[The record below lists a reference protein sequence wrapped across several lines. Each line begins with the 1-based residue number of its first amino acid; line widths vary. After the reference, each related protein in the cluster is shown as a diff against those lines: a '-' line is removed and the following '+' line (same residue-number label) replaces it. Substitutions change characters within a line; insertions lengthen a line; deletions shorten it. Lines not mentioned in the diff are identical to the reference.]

1 MSKLI
6 KNELIKIFKKKTIYI
21 ALIAVLL
28 LLIFMNCILKF
39 SGSSSNE
46 IYAYTEE
53 QIGYLKEDLSKLD
66 PKKSSDTSM
75 YIELKSTIDTNE
87 LMLKYSKDAW
97 QRDIIE
103 SNISTYIQQKNTYE
117 YGTDKDSAKVEE
129 LNEII
134 NNLIAKLDNDDWK
147 YFANEEL
154 DIANKNLQELEEQRV
169 NTSDKQLFKDLEV
182 QIENAKIEKEV
193 AEYRVNEEIKYGN
206 DYLNKA
212 LSRYKNTSQDLIQL
226 EIENKDK
233 ENMEYIKKQ
242 QYNENLE
249 QKEVNKYIL
258 ENKVDVNKN
267 DSLKGILENFYN
279 QLGIFMLAVIIMVA
293 ATIVSDE
300 FNKGTIKLLLVKPYS
315 RTKILLAKFLTT
327 VIMTVF
333 IISITILMQVLIGGI
348 LFGFDSL
355 SLPVIE
361 YNFNT
366 NSIQIM
372 NIFAYLG
379 IQTLA
384 QLPMII
390 LLATLAF
397 VISTIFSNSALA
409 IIISLLGYMANSVI
423 NQLAIMYNLG
433 FMKYFV
439 TMNWDLSQ
447 YLFGGLPYMEG
458 MTFIGSILINIVYF
472 LILIIPTILIF
483 KKRNIKNI

>member
-39 SGSSSNE
+39 SGSNSNE

-53 QIGYLKEDLSKLD
+53 QMEYLKEDLSKLD

-97 QRDIIE
+97 QREIIE
-103 SNISTYIQQKNTYE
+103 NNISTYIQQKNTYE
-117 YGTDKDSAKVEE
+117 YGADKDNAKVEE

-134 NNLIAKLDNDDWK
+134 NKLILKLNQDDWK

-154 DIANKNLQELEEQRV
+154 DLANKNLQELEEQKV
-169 NTSDKQLFKDLEV
+169 KTNDKQLLKNLEV
-182 QIENAKIEKEV
+182 QIENAKIDKEV
-193 AEYRVNEEIKYGN
+193 AEYRINEEIKYGN

-212 LSRYKNTSQDLIQL
+212 LTRYKNLSQDLIQL

-233 ENMEYIKKQ
+233 ENVEFLTKQ
-242 QYNENLE
+242 QYNESLE
-249 QKEVNKYIL
+249 QKEINKYIL
-258 ENKVDVNKN
+258 ENKIDVNKN

-279 QLGIFMLAVIIMVA
+279 QFGIFILAVIIMVS

-333 IISITILMQVLIGGI
+333 IIAITILMQVLIGGI

-366 NSIQIM
+366 NSIQSI
-372 NIFAYLG
+372 NVFVYLG

-390 LLATLAF
+390 LLSTLAF
-397 VISTIFSNSALA
+397 AISTIFSNSALA

-458 MTFIGSILINIVYF
+458 MTFISSILINIVYF
-472 LILIIPTILIF
+472 LILIIPTVIIF

>member
-1 MSKLI
+1 
-6 KNELIKIFKKKTIYI
+6 
-21 ALIAVLL
+21 
-28 LLIFMNCILKF
+28 
-39 SGSSSNE
+39 
-46 IYAYTEE
+46 
-53 QIGYLKEDLSKLD
+53 
-66 PKKSSDTSM
+66 
-75 YIELKSTIDTNE
+75 
-87 LMLKYSKDAW
+87 
-97 QRDIIE
+97 
-103 SNISTYIQQKNTYE
+103 
-117 YGTDKDSAKVEE
+117 
-129 LNEII
+129 
-134 NNLIAKLDNDDWK
+134 
-147 YFANEEL
+147 
-154 DIANKNLQELEEQRV
+154 
-169 NTSDKQLFKDLEV
+169 
-182 QIENAKIEKEV
+182 
-193 AEYRVNEEIKYGN
+193 
-206 DYLNKA
+206 
-212 LSRYKNTSQDLIQL
+212 
-226 EIENKDK
+226 
-233 ENMEYIKKQ
+233 
-242 QYNENLE
+242 
-249 QKEVNKYIL
+249 
-258 ENKVDVNKN
+258 
-267 DSLKGILENFYN
+267 
-279 QLGIFMLAVIIMVA
+279 
-293 ATIVSDE
+293 
-300 FNKGTIKLLLVKPYS
+300 
-315 RTKILLAKFLTT
+315 
-327 VIMTVF
+327 MTVF

-366 NSIQIM
+366 NFIQSM

>member
-1 MSKLI
+1 
-6 KNELIKIFKKKTIYI
+6 
-21 ALIAVLL
+21 
-28 LLIFMNCILKF
+28 MNFILKF

-169 NTSDKQLFKDLEV
+169 NTSDKQLLKDLEV

-212 LSRYKNTSQDLIQL
+212 LSRYKNASQDLIQL

-233 ENMEYIKKQ
+233 ENMEYLTKQ
-242 QYNENLE
+242 QYNESLQ
-249 QKEVNKYIL
+249 QKK
-258 ENKVDVNKN
+258 
-267 DSLKGILENFYN
+267 
-279 QLGIFMLAVIIMVA
+279 
-293 ATIVSDE
+293 
-300 FNKGTIKLLLVKPYS
+300 
-315 RTKILLAKFLTT
+315 
-327 VIMTVF
+327 
-333 IISITILMQVLIGGI
+333 
-348 LFGFDSL
+348 
-355 SLPVIE
+355 
-361 YNFNT
+361 
-366 NSIQIM
+366 
-372 NIFAYLG
+372 
-379 IQTLA
+379 
-384 QLPMII
+384 
-390 LLATLAF
+390 
-397 VISTIFSNSALA
+397 
-409 IIISLLGYMANSVI
+409 
-423 NQLAIMYNLG
+423 
-433 FMKYFV
+433 
-439 TMNWDLSQ
+439 
-447 YLFGGLPYMEG
+447 
-458 MTFIGSILINIVYF
+458 LINIF
-472 LILIIPTILIF
+472 
-483 KKRNIKNI
+483 

>member
-1 MSKLI
+1 
-6 KNELIKIFKKKTIYI
+6 
-21 ALIAVLL
+21 
-28 LLIFMNCILKF
+28 
-39 SGSSSNE
+39 
-46 IYAYTEE
+46 
-53 QIGYLKEDLSKLD
+53 
-66 PKKSSDTSM
+66 
-75 YIELKSTIDTNE
+75 
-87 LMLKYSKDAW
+87 
-97 QRDIIE
+97 
-103 SNISTYIQQKNTYE
+103 
-117 YGTDKDSAKVEE
+117 
-129 LNEII
+129 
-134 NNLIAKLDNDDWK
+134 
-147 YFANEEL
+147 
-154 DIANKNLQELEEQRV
+154 
-169 NTSDKQLFKDLEV
+169 
-182 QIENAKIEKEV
+182 
-193 AEYRVNEEIKYGN
+193 
-206 DYLNKA
+206 
-212 LSRYKNTSQDLIQL
+212 
-226 EIENKDK
+226 
-233 ENMEYIKKQ
+233 
-242 QYNENLE
+242 
-249 QKEVNKYIL
+249 
-258 ENKVDVNKN
+258 
-267 DSLKGILENFYN
+267 
-279 QLGIFMLAVIIMVA
+279 MLAVIIMVA
-293 ATIVSDE
+293 ATIVSEE

-366 NSIQIM
+366 NSIQSM

-390 LLATLAF
+390 LLSTLAF

>member
-39 SGSSSNE
+39 SGSNSNE

-53 QIGYLKEDLSKLD
+53 QIEYLKEDLSKLD

-97 QRDIIE
+97 QREIIE
-103 SNISTYIQQKNTYE
+103 NNISTYIQQKNTYE
-117 YGTDKDSAKVEE
+117 YGADKDNVKVEE

-134 NNLIAKLDNDDWK
+134 NNLISKLNQDDWK

-154 DIANKNLQELEEQRV
+154 DLANKNLQELEEQKIKT
-169 NTSDKQLFKDLEV
+169 NDKQLLKNLEV
-182 QIENAKIEKEV
+182 QIENAKIDKEV
-193 AEYRVNEEIKYGN
+193 AEYRINEEIKYGN

-212 LSRYKNTSQDLIQL
+212 LTRYKNLSQDLIQL

-233 ENMEYIKKQ
+233 ENVEFLTKQ
-242 QYNENLE
+242 QYNESLE
-249 QKEVNKYIL
+249 QKEINKYIL
-258 ENKVDVNKN
+258 ENKIDVNKN

-279 QLGIFMLAVIIMVA
+279 QFGIFMLAVIIMVS

-327 VIMTVF
+327 VIMTIF
-333 IISITILMQVLIGGI
+333 IIAITILMQVLIGGI

-366 NSIQIM
+366 NSIQSI
-372 NIFAYLG
+372 NIFVYLG

-390 LLATLAF
+390 LLSTLAF
-397 VISTIFSNSALA
+397 AISTIFSNSALA

-458 MTFIGSILINIVYF
+458 MTFIGSFLISIAYF

>member
-39 SGSSSNE
+39 SGSNSNE

-53 QIGYLKEDLSKLD
+53 QMEYLKEDLSKLD

-97 QRDIIE
+97 QREIIE
-103 SNISTYIQQKNTYE
+103 NNISTYIQQKNTYE
-117 YGTDKDSAKVEE
+117 YGADKDNAKVEE

-134 NNLIAKLDNDDWK
+134 NNLILKLNQDDWK

-154 DIANKNLQELEEQRV
+154 DLANKNLQELEEQKV
-169 NTSDKQLFKDLEV
+169 KTNDKQLLKNLEV
-182 QIENAKIEKEV
+182 QIENAKIDKEV
-193 AEYRVNEEIKYGN
+193 AEYRINEEIKYGN

-212 LSRYKNTSQDLIQL
+212 LTRYKNLSQDLIQL

-233 ENMEYIKKQ
+233 ENVEFLTKQ
-242 QYNENLE
+242 QYNESLE
-249 QKEVNKYIL
+249 QKEINKYIL
-258 ENKVDVNKN
+258 ENKIDVNKN

-279 QLGIFMLAVIIMVA
+279 QFGIFILAVIIMVS

-333 IISITILMQVLIGGI
+333 IIAITILMQVLIGGI

-366 NSIQIM
+366 NSIQSI
-372 NIFAYLG
+372 NVFVYLG

-390 LLATLAF
+390 LLSTLAF
-397 VISTIFSNSALA
+397 AISTIFSNSALA

-472 LILIIPTILIF
+472 LILIIPTIVIF

>member
-39 SGSSSNE
+39 SGSNSNE

-53 QIGYLKEDLSKLD
+53 QMEYLKEDLSKLD

-97 QRDIIE
+97 QREIIE
-103 SNISTYIQQKNTYE
+103 NNISTYIQQKNTYE
-117 YGTDKDSAKVEE
+117 YGADKDNAKVEE

-134 NNLIAKLDNDDWK
+134 NNLILKLNQDDWK

-154 DIANKNLQELEEQRV
+154 DLANKNLQELEEQKV
-169 NTSDKQLFKDLEV
+169 KTNDKQLLKNLEV
-182 QIENAKIEKEV
+182 QIENAKIDKEV
-193 AEYRVNEEIKYGN
+193 AEYRINEEIKYGN

-212 LSRYKNTSQDLIQL
+212 LTRYKNLSQDLIQL

-233 ENMEYIKKQ
+233 ENVEFLTKQ
-242 QYNENLE
+242 QYNESLE
-249 QKEVNKYIL
+249 QKEINKYIL
-258 ENKVDVNKN
+258 ENKIDVNKN

-279 QLGIFMLAVIIMVA
+279 QFGIFILAVIIMVS

-333 IISITILMQVLIGGI
+333 IIAITILMQVLIGGI

-366 NSIQIM
+366 NSIQSI
-372 NIFAYLG
+372 NVFVYLG

-390 LLATLAF
+390 LLSTLAF
-397 VISTIFSNSALA
+397 AISTIFSNSALA

-458 MTFIGSILINIVYF
+458 MTFISSILINIVYF
-472 LILIIPTILIF
+472 LILIIPTVIIF